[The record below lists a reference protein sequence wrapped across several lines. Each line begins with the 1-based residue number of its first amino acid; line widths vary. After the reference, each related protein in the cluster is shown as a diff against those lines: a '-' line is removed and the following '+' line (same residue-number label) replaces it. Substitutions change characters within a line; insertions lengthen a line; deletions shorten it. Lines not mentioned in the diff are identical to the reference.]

1 MTAIGRESAVPEP
14 TSLADVRGRIDA
26 LDEQLTELLARRQE
40 LVNAAAAFKNDEQA
54 VRAPDRANAVIEA
67 ARERA
72 VAAGLSPQVAEEIW
86 RAMIGAFT
94 AYELDRHREGLG
106 DR

>member
-1 MTAIGRESAVPEP
+1 MTEP

-40 LVNAAAAFKNDEQA
+40 LVRAAAVFKKDELA
-54 VRAPDRANAVIEA
+54 VRAPDRANAVIAA

-72 VAAGLSPQVAEEIW
+72 VAAGLAPQVAEEIW

-94 AYELDRHREGLG
+94 AYELDRHREGHS